1 MNLRPLRD
9 RAVGLYQRR
18 PALALLLL
26 FIAVSLATRGF
37 LLSVDILDVDEAFH
51 IVGSWQLLRGVHL
64 YAGFVDNKPPLVYV
78 YYAAAQLLLGR
89 GMLAVHLAT
98 VLITVPLTALGVSA
112 FFRHDR
118 RGVIAGLTILIYG
131 AAYIAHDMHAANCEI
146 LMLLPATWAL
156 VALRDE
162 ARASD
167 PRWAFLAGVL
177 LGTSVL
183 FKQQGALWLPALVV
197 AVAVAPW
204 SQARSLA
211 ARLVALVAGFAAPLA
226 LTWGFFALR
235 GDAQALLYWTIVYNF
250 GYAQQPMER
259 SEILLRLV
267 KYFVPFVLGTLGL
280 WLVARRSWGLLS
292 SYQRALLAGVL
303 VCCLPMVA
311 IGFRFYPHYFVPVYM
326 PLALAAAPAL
336 DRLLRSPL
344 SRGAKWLRGYTIALL
359 IGFGIGNSIMYLSR
373 IEFAPEEHQKVYRR
387 VADRMRA
394 DACFQGASMF
404 AWGPEAMFLYPAD
417 VIPASRFVGPYTTIC
432 GYVPGNW
439 AIRSGRIKATDII
452 RADHWDWLMSDLERN
467 HATYFIDGSK
477 AFRNW
482 KQFPIENFPRM
493 VAFLRDHYDH
503 LADDGAV
510 RIYRWRGCSTRAAG
524 EPGPAGPQII
534 DAALP

>member
-1 MNLRPLRD
+1 MSLNALRE

-18 PALALLLL
+18 PALALLPL

-37 LLSVDILDVDEAFH
+37 LLGVDILDVDEAIH
-51 IVGSWQLLRGVHL
+51 IIGSWQLLRGVHL
-64 YAGFVDNKPPLVYV
+64 YAGFVDNKPPLLYV
-78 YYAAAQLLLGR
+78 YYAAAQLLFGR

-131 AAYIAHDMHAANCEI
+131 AAYIAHDMHSANCEI

-167 PRWAFLAGVL
+167 PRWVFLGGAL

-183 FKQQGALWLPALVV
+183 FKQPGAAWLPAL
-197 AVAVAPW
+197 AVALVVAPW
-204 SQARSLA
+204 SHAGALL
-211 ARLVALVAGFAAPLA
+211 ARLIALAVGFAAPIA
-226 LTWGFFALR
+226 LTWAFFASR
-235 GDAQALLYWTIVYNF
+235 GDAQALLYWTIIYNF

-259 SEILLRLV
+259 SEILLRFA
-267 KYFVPFVLGTLGL
+267 KYFVPFIVGTLAL
-280 WLVARRSWGLLS
+280 WLVARRSWDLLS
-292 SYQRALLAGVL
+292 RYQRTLLAGVL
-303 VCCLPMVA
+303 ICCLPMVLT
-311 IGFRFYPHYFVPVYM
+311 GFRMYPHYFVPVYA
-326 PLALAAAPAL
+326 PLVLAAAPAL
-336 DRLLRSPL
+336 DRLLRAPL
-344 SRGAKWLRGYTIALL
+344 SRGAKWFRGYTIALV
-359 IGFGIGNSIMYLSR
+359 IGFTIGNGIMYLSG
-373 IEFAPEEHQKVYRR
+373 IEFAPEEHQKIYRR
-387 VADRMRA
+387 VADRLRG
-394 DACFQGASMF
+394 DACFPGSSMF

-432 GYVPGNW
+432 GYVSGNW

-452 RADHWDWLMSDLERN
+452 RQDHWDWLMSDLERN

-477 AFRNW
+477 AFKNW
-482 KQFPIENFPRM
+482 KKFPLENFPRM
-493 VAFLRDHYDH
+493 SAFVRDHYDH

-510 RIYRWRGCSTRAAG
+510 RIYRWRGCSS
-524 EPGPAGPQII
+524 Q
-534 DAALP
+534 